1 MLTFPSSI
9 KVYLAIEACDM
20 RKSFNGLYALAL
32 EHLCEDPRKGSLFV
46 FSNRR
51 RNRCK
56 LLYYDG
62 SGLWVLA
69 KRLEKGTFSWPS
81 ERIGKSAKMSLAPEA
96 LSMLLNGIDLRDG
109 CQRPWYQ
116 RR

>member
-20 RKSFNGLYALAL
+20 RKSFNGLYSLAMEQL
-32 EHLCEDPRKGSLFV
+32 REDPRKGSLFA

-69 KRLEKGTFSWPS
+69 KRLEKGTFSWP
-81 ERIGKSAKMSLAPEA
+81 RGITGKRSKMLLAPEA
-96 LSMLLNGIDLRDG
+96 LGMLLNGIDLRDG
-109 CQRPWYQ
+109 CLRPWYQ
-116 RR
+116 RQ